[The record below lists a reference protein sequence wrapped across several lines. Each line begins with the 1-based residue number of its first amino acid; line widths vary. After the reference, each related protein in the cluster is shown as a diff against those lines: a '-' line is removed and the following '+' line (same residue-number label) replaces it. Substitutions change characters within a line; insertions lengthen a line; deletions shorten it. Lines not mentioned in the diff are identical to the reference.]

1 MATQISAPSPAAGR
15 LPPTGHG
22 GTPAD
27 RRAAWR
33 SRLYRWD
40 VKFSP
45 FAYITPFFVL
55 FAAFG
60 IFPLIWTIW
69 VSLHTVNAYDIN
81 QMSWAGFKNFINLWH
96 DTWFWNALRNTI
108 FIGVVSA
115 VPQLMAALGIA
126 QVLNFQMRG
135 RTFFRATLLMPFATS
150 VAATTLVFSELFDR
164 DYGMVNWFISLFGLH
179 HIDWV
184 AGSLSSK
191 IAISII
197 IMWRWTGYNALI
209 YLAAMQTIPVEL
221 YEAAAI
227 DGASRWQQF
236 RRITIPGVRPAIIF
250 TIIISTIGST
260 QVFGEPLMFG
270 GTASQ
275 SLGGVSHQ
283 FETLNLYLYDL
294 GWNKFQLSPASA
306 VAVAV
311 LLITILLVIINSLL
325 IRLRSKRT

>member
-1 MATQISAPSPAAGR
+1 MATQASAPTADTISAGGPGAGM
-15 LPPTGHG
+15 
-22 GTPAD
+22 D
-27 RRAAWR
+27 RRMAWR

-81 QMSWAGFKNFINLWH
+81 QMKWAGFSHFVDLWH
-96 DTWFWNALRNTI
+96 DAQFWNALRNTI
-108 FIGVVSA
+108 FIGIVSA

-126 QVLNFQMRG
+126 QVLNYQMRG
-135 RTFFRATLLMPFATS
+135 RTFLRATILIPFATS
-150 VAATTLVFSELFDR
+150 VAATTLVFTELFAR
-164 DYGMVNWFISLFGLH
+164 DYGMVNWLISFFGIH

-184 AGSLSSK
+184 NGPLSSK
-191 IAISII
+191 LAISVI

-209 YLAAMQTIPVEL
+209 YLAAMQTIPLEL

-236 RRITIPGVRPAIIF
+236 RRITVPGIRPAIVF

-260 QVFGEPLMFG
+260 QVFGEPYLFG
-270 GTASQ
+270 GGQGTN
-275 SLGGVSHQ
+275 LGGVSHQ
-283 FETLNLYLYDL
+283 FETLTLYLYDQ

-311 LLITILLVIINSLL
+311 LLITLLLVVVNALL
-325 IRLRSKRT
+325 IRLRSRRT